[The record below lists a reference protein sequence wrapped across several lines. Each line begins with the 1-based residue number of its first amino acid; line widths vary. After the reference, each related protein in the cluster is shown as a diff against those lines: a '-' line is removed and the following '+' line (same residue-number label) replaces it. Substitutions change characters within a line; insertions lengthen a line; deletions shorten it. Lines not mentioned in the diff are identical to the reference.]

1 MKKLNTHTIRFTLL
15 AAFLVL
21 NGPMV
26 RAAEDDR
33 PVLDDA
39 KFGADKPA
47 TSGQSIPS
55 LFIVGDSTVKNGSNG
70 GRGWGEVIGKY
81 FDAKKINVINRA
93 IGGRSA
99 RSYTFEGKWDRVL
112 SEMKPGDFVLIQFGH
127 NDWAAVPYNDPKS
140 KWRSPLKGDG
150 DETAEFDRPGADGK
164 PSEKEIVRTYGG
176 YLRKF
181 GNEAKAKG
189 ATVIFCSMVPHKD
202 FDAGGKVKRGERTS
216 LVAWMR
222 HAAEKTGSLVLD
234 LNEIVAE
241 GYEELGPQK
250 VEAFFADARTH
261 TTQIGAEY
269 TAEKLIGGLKGTL
282 AKNPLEPFLSDAGKA
297 VKPVTI
303 HEEPATQPANKSQ
316 GTCK

>member
-1 MKKLNTHTIRFTLL
+1 MMATHTRFRRSILVLGLL
-15 AAFLVL
+15 ASAV
-21 NGPMV
+21 GPA
-26 RAAEDDR
+26 RGADDDR
-33 PVLDDA
+33 PVLDDS
-39 KFGADKPA
+39 KFGKEKANSSAK
-47 TSGQSIPS
+47 GLPS

-81 FDAKKINVINRA
+81 FDAKKINVVNRA

-112 SEMKPGDFVLIQFGH
+112 EEMKPGDFVFIQFGH
-127 NDWAAVPYNDPKS
+127 NDWAAIPYSDPKS

-150 DETAEFDRPGADGK
+150 DETAEFVRPGTDGK
-164 PSEKEIVRTYGG
+164 PGEKETVRTYGG

-181 GNEAKAKG
+181 GNDAKAKG

-202 FDAGGKVKRGERTS
+202 FTADGKVKRGERTS
-216 LVAWMR
+216 LVLWMKK
-222 HAAEKTGSLVLD
+222 AADQTGSLFLD

-241 GYEELGPQK
+241 GYEQLGPQK
-250 VEAFFADARTH
+250 VETFFADARTH

-282 AKNPLEPFLSDAGKA
+282 TANPLEPFFSEAAKA
-297 VKPVTI
+297 VKPVTV
-303 HEEPATQPANKSQ
+303 HEEPSTQPAAK
-316 GTCK
+316 